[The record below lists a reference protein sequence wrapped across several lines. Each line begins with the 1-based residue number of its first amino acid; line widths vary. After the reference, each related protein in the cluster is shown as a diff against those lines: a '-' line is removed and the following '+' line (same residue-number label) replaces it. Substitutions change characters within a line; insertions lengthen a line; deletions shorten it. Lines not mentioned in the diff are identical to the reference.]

1 MVSQFKGCCKIIVV
15 SQMTKIEKKKPGP
28 KPTGRGEQVN
38 VRLLPDLLS
47 AVDKHQAAMGAE
59 SRAAAI
65 RQVLTDFFKRKG
77 LL

>member
-1 MVSQFKGCCKIIVV
+1 MKKV
-15 SQMTKIEKKKPGP
+15 ERKKPGP
-28 KPTGRGEQVN
+28 KPTGKGELVG
-38 VRLLPDLLS
+38 VRLLPDLLG
-47 AVDKHQAAMGAE
+47 AVDKHQEATGAE